1 MGKLTNK
8 YAVVTGAGKGIGKA
22 IVKRLLDDDAAGV
35 AILEMDIALAEDTAK
50 EFDPTGNRVIAVK
63 CNVASQE
70 EVHAAFETVF
80 AKFGRVDILVNNAG
94 ITRDAMFHKMTVDQA
109 KLVMDVHFFGTF
121 YCCQEVIPGMR
132 DRAYGKIVN
141 ISSVS
146 SLGNIGQANYSSAK
160 AAIEGFTR
168 TLALESAK
176 KNITVNAIAPGMI
189 ATDIL
194 NTIPEDIMKQKI
206 AACPMQRLG
215 DPSEIASV
223 VSFLASDDSSWITGN
238 TLVVSG
244 GIKLKP

>member
-22 IVKRLLDDDAAGV
+22 IVQRLLEDDAAGV
-35 AILEMDIALAEDTAK
+35 AILEMDIALAEATAK

-94 ITRDAMFHKMTVDQA
+94 ITRDAMFHKMTIEQA
-109 KLVMDVHFFGTF
+109 KLVMDVHFYGTF

-132 DRAYGKIVN
+132 ERAYGKIVN

-146 SLGNIGQANYSSAK
+146 SLGNVGQANYSSAK

-168 TLALESAK
+168 TLALESAR

-206 AACPMQRLG
+206 ASVPMQRLG

>member
-22 IVKRLLDDDAAGV
+22 IVKRLLEDDVAGV
-35 AILEMDIALAEDTAK
+35 AILEMDIALAEATAK
-50 EFDPTGNRVIAVK
+50 EFDPTGDRVIAVK

-70 EVHAAFETVF
+70 EVHTAFETVF

-141 ISSVS
+141 ISSTS
-146 SLGNIGQANYSSAK
+146 AMGNVGQCNYSAAK
-160 AAIEGFTR
+160 SAIEGFTR
-168 TLALESAK
+168 TLALESAR

-206 AACPMQRLG
+206 ASVPMQRLG

>member
-22 IVKRLLDDDAAGV
+22 IVKRLLEDDAAGV
-35 AILEMDIALAEDTAK
+35 AILEMDIALAEATAK
-50 EFDPTGNRVIAVK
+50 EFDPTGDRVIAVK

-146 SLGNIGQANYSSAK
+146 ALGNIGQANYSAAK
-160 AAIEGFTR
+160 SAIEGFTR
-168 TLALESAK
+168 TLALESAR

-194 NTIPEDIMKQKI
+194 NTIPENVMKEKI
-206 AACPMQRLG
+206 ASCPMQRLG

-238 TLVVSG
+238 TLIVSG
-244 GIKLKP
+244 GMKMKP

>member
-8 YAVVTGAGKGIGKA
+8 YAVVTGAGKGIGRA
-22 IVKRLLDDDAAGV
+22 IVERFLEDDVAGV
-35 AILEMDIALAEDTAK
+35 AILEMDEELGNATAK
-50 EFDPTGNRVIAVK
+50 ELDPTGNRVITVK

-70 EVHAAFETVF
+70 NVHAAFETVF

-94 ITRDAMFHKMTVDQA
+94 ITRDAMFHKMTVEQA
-109 KLVMDVHFFGTF
+109 RLVMDVHFFGTF

-132 DRAYGKIVN
+132 DRSYGKIVN
-141 ISSVS
+141 ISSTS
-146 SLGNIGQANYSSAK
+146 AMGNVGQCNYAAAK

-168 TLALESAK
+168 TLALESAR

-194 NTIPEDIMKQKI
+194 KTIPEDLMKQKI
-206 AACPMQRLG
+206 ASVPMQRLG

-223 VSFLASDDSSWITGN
+223 ASFLASDDSAWMTGN
-238 TLVVSG
+238 VLVASG